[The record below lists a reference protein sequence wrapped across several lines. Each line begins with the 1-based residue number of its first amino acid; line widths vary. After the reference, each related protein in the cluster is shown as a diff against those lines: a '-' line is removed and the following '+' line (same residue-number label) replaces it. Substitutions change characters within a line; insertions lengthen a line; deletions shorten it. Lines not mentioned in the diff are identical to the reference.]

1 MALVLFNSIVAGYPI
16 PGLGL
21 LLGFACR
28 QGKGEAA
35 PFAHLAFGLDLAAGQ
50 GDQHLADMQPQ
61 AAAAGVQAAGAVLLI
76 KALKHKGQGIRRNA
90 VAGVLDGHPHHVVFL
105 LDIKLDDAIRRG
117 HLYADA
123 GAEILF
129 IEALRDRE
137 EVERLA
143 REFEGTGTYL
153 FANMIEGGKTPIIP
167 ASELKEM
174 GYAGV
179 FWSCASLYLVAKTL
193 KDAFTEL
200 ARDGTSDAFL
210 SRMIDFS
217 EFNHFIGLDRYRELE
232 KRYAADDKSQ
242 P

>member
-1 MALVLFNSIVAGYPI
+1 MARTDTRAIN
-16 PGLGL
+16 
-21 LLGFACR
+21 
-28 QGKGEAA
+28 
-35 PFAHLAFGLDLAAGQ
+35 
-50 GDQHLADMQPQ
+50 
-61 AAAAGVQAAGAVLLI
+61 GV
-76 KALKHKGQGIRRNA
+76 
-90 VAGVLDGHPHHVVFL
+90 
-105 LDIKLDDAIRRG
+105 DDAIRRG

-129 IEALRDRE
+129 IEALRDRS

-210 SRMIDFS
+210 SRMIDFN

-232 KRYAADDKSQ
+232 KRYAADDNSQ